1 MTRAEYLAE
10 LDSHLITLPREERDM
25 AIEFYNEY
33 FEDAGPENE
42 QAVIEELGK
51 PYNLARSIIGET
63 SAYNKSEVYI
73 KYRES
78 KPMPQN
84 STGVFVSLN
93 KPGAFEKQN
102 NDNAQNN
109 FEDKI
114 KSGLIGDKN
123 ENIQAEE
130 KPQDEDI
137 MPNGS
142 PYRANFNIEHNA
154 APKYNETQRDNA
166 GMFDQY
172 YTHADTNNN
181 TNYNYTPYTPKSSTS
196 TGKILFWIFISIFVI
211 IPIVIPVAIAI
222 IAAAAAIAICA
233 VVSIFAAFVVF
244 IAGTVRIFSSL
255 FEGIAMIATGI
266 ACAGVGMILL
276 AITLLFFGKFLPWLT
291 KRIFGVKRREA

>member
-93 KPGAFEKQN
+93 KPGA
-102 NDNAQNN
+102 
-109 FEDKI
+109 
-114 KSGLIGDKN
+114 
-123 ENIQAEE
+123 
-130 KPQDEDI
+130 
-137 MPNGS
+137 
-142 PYRANFNIEHNA
+142 
-154 APKYNETQRDNA
+154 
-166 GMFDQY
+166 
-172 YTHADTNNN
+172 
-181 TNYNYTPYTPKSSTS
+181 
-196 TGKILFWIFISIFVI
+196 
-211 IPIVIPVAIAI
+211 
-222 IAAAAAIAICA
+222 
-233 VVSIFAAFVVF
+233 
-244 IAGTVRIFSSL
+244 
-255 FEGIAMIATGI
+255 
-266 ACAGVGMILL
+266 
-276 AITLLFFGKFLPWLT
+276 
-291 KRIFGVKRREA
+291 

>member
-1 MTRAEYLAE
+1 MTRTEYLAE

-84 STGVFVSLN
+84 STGVFASLQ
-93 KPGAFEKQN
+93 KPGAFEEKNTLNEQQ
-102 NDNAQNN
+102 D
-109 FEDKI
+109 FEKKI
-114 KSGLIGDKN
+114 KAGLTGDQKGAA
-123 ENIQAEE
+123 QTEE
-130 KPQDEDI
+130 KPHNDDDV
-137 MPNGS
+137 MPQGS

-154 APKYNETQRDNA
+154 APKYNEAQQNNA

-181 TNYNYTPYTPKSSTS
+181 TNYTPYTPKSSTS
-196 TGKILFWIFISIFVI
+196 TGKILFWIFMSIFVI
-211 IPIVIPVAIAI
+211 IPIVIPVAIAVLV
-222 IAAAAAIAICA
+222 IAVAIAVCA
-233 VVSIFAAFVVF
+233 LVSILAAFAVF
-244 IAGTVRIFSSL
+244 IAGIIRIFSSL

-266 ACAGVGMILL
+266 AFAGAGMILI
-276 AITLLFFGKFLPWLT
+276 AVTLLFFGKFLPWLAN
-291 KRIFGVKRREA
+291 RIFDGKRREA